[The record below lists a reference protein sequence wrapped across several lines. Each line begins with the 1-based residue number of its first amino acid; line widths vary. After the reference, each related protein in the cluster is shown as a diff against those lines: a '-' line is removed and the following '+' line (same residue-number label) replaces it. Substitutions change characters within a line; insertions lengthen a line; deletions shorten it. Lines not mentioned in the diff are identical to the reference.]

1 MSSGQRVRKAEKFH
15 VPIVSEKFILKCLS
29 EKKRVDHAPYLLRD
43 ADAALD
49 NTAGKKRP
57 RASSKDTRGDID
69 ETGREESEAWRKR
82 AKNKFKPEVLT
93 PDSEERDK
101 TEGDVNSSVVG
112 SSKLGVE
119 ATADPKG
126 KKRGGKRRK
135 ELSRTSDALVHRGSK
150 QGGIQ

>member
-1 MSSGQRVRKAEKFH
+1 LSTGQRVRKAEKFH
-15 VPIVSEKFILKCLS
+15 VPIVSEKFILACLS

-43 ADAALD
+43 AAAALD

-57 RASSKDTRGDID
+57 RASSKDPRGDID
-69 ETGREESEAWRKR
+69 ETGREESEAWLKR
-82 AKNKFKPEVLT
+82 PKNKFKPKVLT
-93 PDSEERDK
+93 PNSEERDK
-101 TEGDVNSSVVG
+101 TEGDVNSSVVS

-126 KKRGGKRRK
+126 KKRRGKRRK
-135 ELSRTSDALVHRGSK
+135 ELIRTSNALVHGGSK